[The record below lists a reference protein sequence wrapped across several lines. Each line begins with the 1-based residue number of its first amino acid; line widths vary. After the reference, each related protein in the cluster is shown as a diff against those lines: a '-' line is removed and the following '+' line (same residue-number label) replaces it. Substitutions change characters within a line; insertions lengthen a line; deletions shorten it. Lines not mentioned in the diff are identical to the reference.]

1 VLNIETEF
9 NTSLRFLLVPHETE
23 CRSERHPDPDSET
36 DIIDGHPHGDTE
48 SEADAGAKRNSLSR
62 CF

>member
-1 VLNIETEF
+1 
-9 NTSLRFLLVPHETE
+9 LVPHETE

-36 DIIDGHPHGDTE
+36 DIIQGHPHGDTE
-48 SEADAGAKRNSLSR
+48 READADTKCTALSR